1 MVENYRYLF
10 KFQEEHM
17 KLVALVLVIAVATN
31 GMALVA
37 GSSQPFKGSPFH
49 ASAAGHPFT
58 SGDLP

>member
-1 MVENYRYLF
+1 
-10 KFQEEHM
+10 M